1 MGNLFGKSSGG
12 IGGGI
17 TREQLLRS
25 TENPRDFT
33 NKLFQVMIA
42 KTGLTPED
50 YLKLGRPQTCRQFIF
65 IMANSIGQLF
75 RELQI
80 RPKQDKDSGIVYF
93 QRADVLTA
101 ETADSKNLCLTIAY
115 FYIRLFQIFGALAM
129 TVLDDSSAGQV
140 LGVLQYAR
148 PLQGQ
153 EPQQKGFF
161 GLIKRPQQKIPGARP
176 GVLLQGGAVEYSTR
190 EFQPLNA
197 LLDKGQPIVVGGRTY
212 TNVFVFSGLRHI
224 TFIPDRM
231 DGTTNRNLRIQLAD
245 SNYLDA
251 NMTLTRSAPTPQEL
265 YKVTIGNFQ
274 YSNPSLNPLVRLAI
288 SKKLNTSITLYIMKY
303 QNEWLVLNKKDGG
316 TSISNTSFLQ
326 TLDELIQKLELKI
339 NGLLNSVKEKKK
351 VTQYDEYG
359 NPVREKDDF
368 LKSFLEDKQ
377 TKYDEYGNP
386 KKDKD
391 PFLDLFGKEK
401 EVVDRQGRVSGY
413 DTGMPKALE
422 NHYIIDVLKGMTG
435 QKTVSFCIARAFQ
448 LLDANALFQPKPTIG
463 RSGVCLP
470 RFDALPTS
478 VPQSREMLSKVPG
491 LKALDQLYYT
501 QPHPGQK
508 DISSVS
514 VSISDQADYV
524 QFLTQMKGLFGDS
537 SKESAKSLDAIRAK
551 DPNCAANA
559 VKHYLQLQDPKVIAQ
574 VVAVA
579 KSLFA
584 KQLAHTKR
592 VIQFYQTRLFL
603 INKKSGST
611 HVDIH
616 PAILKGGL
624 AELAKVSK
632 EAREILIDYYKGCED
647 TYQKGVELVKGSSST
662 VL

>member
-1 MGNLFGKSSGG
+1 
-12 IGGGI
+12 
-17 TREQLLRS
+17 
-25 TENPRDFT
+25 
-33 NKLFQVMIA
+33 
-42 KTGLTPED
+42 
-50 YLKLGRPQTCRQFIF
+50 
-65 IMANSIGQLF
+65 MANSIGQLF

-80 RPKQDKDSGIVYF
+80 RPKQEKDSGIVYF
-93 QRADVLTA
+93 QRGDMLTA
-101 ETADSKNLCLTIAY
+101 ETAESKNLCLTIAY

-153 EPQQKGFF
+153 EPQSKGLF
-161 GLIKRPQQKIPGARP
+161 GFIRRPQQKVPGARP
-176 GVLLQGGAVEYSTR
+176 GVLLQGGSVEYSTR
-190 EFQPLNA
+190 EFQPLNS
-197 LLDKGQPIVVGGRTY
+197 LLDRGQPTVIGGRTY
-212 TNVFVFSGLRHI
+212 TNIFVFSALRHI
-224 TFIPDRM
+224 TFIPERM
-231 DGTTNRNLRIQLAD
+231 DGTIQRNLRIQLAD

-251 NMTLTRSAPTPQEL
+251 NMSLRRSASSQQQEI
-265 YKVTIGNFQ
+265 YKFLIGNFQ

-288 SKKLNTSITLYIMKY
+288 NKKINTGIGLYIMKY
-303 QNEWLVLNKKDGG
+303 QNEWLVLNKKEGE
-316 TSISNTSFLQ
+316 TSISNTSFIQ

-339 NGLLNSVKEKKK
+339 NGLLNSVKEKKR
-351 VTQYDEYG
+351 TAQYDEYG
-359 NPVREKDDF
+359 NPVREK
-368 LKSFLEDKQ
+368 Q
-377 TKYDEYGNP
+377 GIYAEYGNP
-386 KKDKD
+386 SKEKN
-391 PFLDLFGKEK
+391 PFLDLFGEGKEA
-401 EVVDRQGRVSGY
+401 VDRQGRVAGY
-413 DTGMPKALE
+413 DKGMPKALE

-470 RFDALPTS
+470 RFDTLPTS

-501 QPHPGQK
+501 QPHPGK
-508 DISSVS
+508 NDISSVS
-514 VSISDQADYV
+514 VNLSDQDAYV
-524 QFLTQMKGLFGDS
+524 KFLSEMKGLFGDS

-603 INKKSGST
+603 INKKTGST
-611 HVDIH
+611 NVDIH

-624 AELAKVSK
+624 AELAKVGK

-647 TYQKGVELVKGSSST
+647 TYQKGVDLVKGSSST